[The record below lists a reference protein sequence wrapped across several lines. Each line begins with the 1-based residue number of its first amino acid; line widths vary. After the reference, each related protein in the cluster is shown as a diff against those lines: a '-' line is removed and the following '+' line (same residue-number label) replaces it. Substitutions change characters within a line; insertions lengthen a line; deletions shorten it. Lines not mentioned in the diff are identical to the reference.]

1 MNGRLLPLDAPGQ
14 WAKAIDELLAD
25 QTLRERLGAAGRRT
39 AREDFSLDRTVSG
52 TIAVYRDV
60 LRSPAG

>member
-1 MNGRLLPLDAPGQ
+1 V
-14 WAKAIDELLAD
+14 IDELLED
-25 QTLRERLGAAGRRT
+25 QNLRARLGAAGRRT

-60 LRSPAG
+60 LGQPGR

>member
-1 MNGRLLPLDAPGQ
+1 LLPLDKPES
-14 WAKAIDELLAD
+14 WAKAIDELLGD
-25 QTLRERLGAAGRRT
+25 QALRERLAAAGRRT

-60 LRSPAG
+60 LGQPPR